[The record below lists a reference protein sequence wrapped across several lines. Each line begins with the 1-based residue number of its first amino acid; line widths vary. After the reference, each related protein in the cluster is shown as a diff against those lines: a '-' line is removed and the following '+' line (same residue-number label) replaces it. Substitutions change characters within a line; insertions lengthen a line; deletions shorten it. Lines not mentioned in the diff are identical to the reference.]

1 MLDFFFVKSFDTQ
14 GDDSRSEA
22 LIQATFYKTG
32 NIRISQWPSFHFD
45 ISSFWKITYYYAFI
59 QRTFDTYLNHFCESR
74 HHLKYLVL
82 SLSPCLLTYHVSNFT
97 EKIGYNLDICVE
109 HKIHRQKIARNPKK
123 NFVLIYLRLTRGVS
137 KTHFSTLLHPD
148 TKGESVKKN
157 L

>member
-1 MLDFFFVKSFDTQ
+1 MFSQIRLCTMPYVKSK
-14 GDDSRSEA
+14 A

-32 NIRISQWPSFHFD
+32 NIRISQWPSFREFRY
-45 ISSFWKITYYYAFI
+45 IFFLENYLLQFT

-97 EKIGYNLDICVE
+97 EKISYNLDICVE
-109 HKIHRQKIARNPKK
+109 PKIHRQKTARNPKK

-137 KTHFSTLLHPD
+137 KTRFSTLLHPD
-148 TKGESVKKN
+148 TKYCKVANSTLLVY
-157 L
+157 